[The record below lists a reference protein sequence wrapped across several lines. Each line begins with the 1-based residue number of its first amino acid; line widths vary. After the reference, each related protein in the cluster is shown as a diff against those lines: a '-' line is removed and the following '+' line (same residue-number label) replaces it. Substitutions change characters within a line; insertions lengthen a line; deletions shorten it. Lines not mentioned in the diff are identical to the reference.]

1 MKRVIFTA
9 ITVSMVLL
17 LAACGG
23 GGGNKTEAGFPEI
36 GEAVTVGDIV
46 ITMDQG
52 EVANYQARATFTI
65 ENKGSSELAIDP
77 ATTFI
82 IKAESEGVEV
92 NMELNKRDCGTKLI
106 AGPVPAGGKV
116 TGDVCWRGN
125 ATDTWPA
132 QALIGFNGEPG
143 AEGVTTWKLVVE

>member
-9 ITVSMVLL
+9 ITVIMVLL

-23 GGGNKTEAGFPEI
+23 GEEAADTGMTEI

-52 EVANYQARATFTI
+52 VVANYQARVTFTI
-65 ENKGSSELAIDP
+65 ENKGSAELAIDP
-77 ATTFI
+77 TTTFT
-82 IKAESEGVEV
+82 IKADSEGVAV
-92 NMELNKRDCGTKLI
+92 PMELDKRVCGTKLI
-106 AGPVPAGGKV
+106 KGPVPAGGKV

-132 QALIGFNGEPG
+132 QAMIGFNGEPG
-143 AEGVTTWKLVVE
+143 AEGVATWKLVVE

>member
-1 MKRVIFTA
+1 MKRIIFMA
-9 ITVSMVLL
+9 ITVIIVLL

-23 GGGNKTEAGFPEI
+23 GEEVAETGMTEI
-36 GEAVTVGDIV
+36 GEAVKVGDV
-46 ITMDQG
+46 IIIMDEG
-52 EVANYQARATFTI
+52 VVANYQARVTFTI
-65 ENKGSSELAIDP
+65 ENNGSAEFAIDP
-77 ATTFI
+77 ATTFT
-82 IKAESEGVEV
+82 IKAESEGVAV
-92 NMELNKRDCGTKLI
+92 KMELNKRDCGTKLI